1 MVAPFAHPRP
11 LTDGVVVL
19 RAWEDRDLA
28 CVEQA
33 SSDPRIPTGTTV
45 PAVFTPTEGLAW
57 LARQRDRYDSGQGI
71 SFAVARAVDDETAEG
86 EAADDE
92 AVALVVLLRRPQ
104 EGVLGLGYW
113 VVPAAR
119 GEGVAGR
126 AVGLATAWALAEA
139 RADRVEAWVAP
150 ENEPSRRTLQRNGF
164 VHEGRLRS
172 FMAFAGVRT
181 DLDVFSRLPTDPA

>member
-45 PAVFTPTEGLAW
+45 PAVFTPAEGLAW

-71 SFAVARAVDDETAEG
+71 SFAVARAAGDAEDESV
-86 EAADDE
+86 DDE

-104 EGVLGLGYW
+104 DGVLGLGYW

-119 GEGVAGR
+119 GAGVAGR
-126 AVGLATAWALAEA
+126 AVGLATAWALTDA
-139 RADRVEAWVAP
+139 RAARVEAWVAP
-150 ENEPSRRTLQRNGF
+150 ENEASRRTLQRNGF

-172 FMAFAGVRT
+172 FMAFDGVRT

>member
-1 MVAPFAHPRP
+1 MVAPFAHPQP

-45 PAVFTPTEGLAW
+45 PAVFTPAEGLAW

-71 SFAVARAVDDETAEG
+71 SFAVARAADDEAV
-86 EAADDE
+86 DDE

-119 GEGVAGR
+119 GDGRGR
-126 AVGLATAWALAEA
+126 ARRRARHRLGADGGRAPTGSRPGSRPRTRRRDGRCSATA
-139 RADRVEAWVAP
+139 
-150 ENEPSRRTLQRNGF
+150 F

-172 FMAFAGVRT
+172 FMAFDGVRT

>member
-1 MVAPFAHPRP
+1 MVAPFGHPGP
-11 LTDGVVVL
+11 LTDGAVLL
-19 RAWEDRDLA
+19 RAWEDRDTG

-45 PAVFTPTEGLAW
+45 PAVYTPEEGLAFV
-57 LARQRDRYDSGQGI
+57 ARQRDRYDSGWGI
-71 SFAVARAVDDETAEG
+71 SFAVARCR
-86 EAADDE
+86 DDE
-92 AVALVVLLRRPQ
+92 AVGLVVLPRRPQ

-119 GEGVAGR
+119 GHGVAAR
-126 AVGLATAWALAEA
+126 AVALATRWALDGA
-139 RADRVEAWVAP
+139 RADRVEAWVEP
-150 ENEPSRRTLQRNGF
+150 ENEPSRRTLLRNGF

-181 DLDVFSRLPTDPA
+181 DLDVYSRLPGDPAPAPA